1 MTKGGGKI
9 MSRGK
14 GWMIACMMLA
24 LAVLG
29 LAGGQTAHAEAITY
43 ADGQYQVPF
52 QVLKDTSDEISA
64 TSDYV
69 EGTAEIHIEHGKI
82 QALLTLKNSSW
93 WQEFKVQSHA
103 GQAYTDVVT
112 VSEDAERQTSVV
124 TFPIDDLSR
133 AINGKIHIIVTGI
146 PGFEYDHQYDIRL
159 KFDASGIPVSTQP
172 ATASESSGANA
183 EPGITPP
190 AKPEASSP
198 SVQET
203 SAKPAEAESTQ
214 DRQVE
219 ASEPQKQ
226 METADQ
232 GASPAGGGGEAAEA
246 AEADAADPGQE
257 SGDAIEEEATPDDE
271 AGELPDGEETL
282 APADAA
288 EESESAPGGAP
299 WILIAIGALL
309 VIVAAVAAT
318 IWFRRPRKV
327 S

>member
-1 MTKGGGKI
+1 

-24 LAVLG
+24 LAALG

-43 ADGQYQVPF
+43 EDGQYQVPF

-69 EGTAEIHIEHGKI
+69 DGTAEIHIEHGKI

-103 GQAYTDVVT
+103 GQAYNDVVT
-112 VSEDAERQTSVV
+112 VSEDADRQTRVV

-133 AINGKIHIIVTGI
+133 SINGKIHIIVTGI

-159 KFDASGIPVSTQP
+159 KFDASGIPVSTKP
-172 ATASESSGANA
+172 AASESSEANA
-183 EPGITPP
+183 APVTTPS

-198 SVQET
+198 SAQET
-203 SAKPAEAESTQ
+203 PAKPAEAADRSESTQ
-214 DRQVE
+214 DRQAQ

-226 METADQ
+226 TETADQ
-232 GASPAGGGGEAAEA
+232 GASPAGNGGEAAA
-246 AEADAADPGQE
+246 ATEADAADPGQE
-257 SGDAIEEEATPDDE
+257 SGDAIEEEAPSADE
-271 AGELPDGEETL
+271 AGDLPDGEEPL

-288 EESESAPGGAP
+288 EESEPAAGSAP

-318 IWFRRPRKV
+318 IWFRRPRKA